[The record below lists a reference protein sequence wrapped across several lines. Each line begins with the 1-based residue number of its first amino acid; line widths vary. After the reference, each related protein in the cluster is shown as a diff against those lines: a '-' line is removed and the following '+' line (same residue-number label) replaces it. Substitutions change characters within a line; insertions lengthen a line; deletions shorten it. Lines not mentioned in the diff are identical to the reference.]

1 MGTDPR
7 EAAEARMR
15 EILEQAGL
23 PEPDEVEYDDGEI
36 ALRWYEQKLEVVVD
50 GIPGVDDRAEA

>member
-1 MGTDPR
+1 
-7 EAAEARMR
+7 MR